1 MSFDSFSHKVTVI
14 SSFVLLLKFMLTTT
28 IQGGKRFVGGSRP
41 PEDEKLSLNPKGK
54 TQNFGLKKE
63 QDEKSLKRQE
73 EDMRWQRIV
82 LNDLESLPFGLMFS
96 WISLFSSYSTKVHN
110 IFVISYTIAR
120 VLHTYSYAKSLQ
132 PHRALCWMVG
142 IVSMLGLGVNSV
154 VGVLTN

>member
-63 QDEKSLKRQE
+63 QDEKSLKR
-73 EDMRWQRIV
+73 
-82 LNDLESLPFGLMFS
+82 
-96 WISLFSSYSTKVHN
+96 
-110 IFVISYTIAR
+110 
-120 VLHTYSYAKSLQ
+120 
-132 PHRALCWMVG
+132 
-142 IVSMLGLGVNSV
+142 
-154 VGVLTN
+154 